1 MSFLAN
7 RAAYRPRSSIL
18 SQIAMSSITQLRQL
32 SSQVAL
38 ELVSAANKRAAGSC
52 HGEPGSDLE
61 NKKKELFHKQES
73 LSDMAGRA
81 ASHKGVLRRSL
92 YQR

>member
-1 MSFLAN
+1 
-7 RAAYRPRSSIL
+7 
-18 SQIAMSSITQLRQL
+18 
-32 SSQVAL
+32 V
-38 ELVSAANKRAAGSC
+38 KRGRT
-52 HGEPGSDLE
+52 LE

-81 ASHKGVLRRSL
+81 ASHKGVLRRPP